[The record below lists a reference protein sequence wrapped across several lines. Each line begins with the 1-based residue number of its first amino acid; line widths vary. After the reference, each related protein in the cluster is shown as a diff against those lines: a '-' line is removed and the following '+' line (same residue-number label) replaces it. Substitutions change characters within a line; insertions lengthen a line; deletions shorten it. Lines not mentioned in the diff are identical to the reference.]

1 MHYLQLY
8 CHTIVDFNFK
18 MLIIEIVNV
27 FFCFHKCLVLNP
39 CSAIGG
45 GDEETPCF
53 QRSRALTHQISQ
65 TKTDGSFT
73 REQACE

>member
-1 MHYLQLY
+1 MFG
-8 CHTIVDFNFK
+8 IKSMFSDR
-18 MLIIEIVNV
+18 
-27 FFCFHKCLVLNP
+27 
-39 CSAIGG
+39 G